1 MQQTDYI
8 ERLIRQVAQAV
19 ATALGRA
26 RAGDH
31 ERALQDLDAIW
42 PSVTGLRRKDLAR
55 LDARSVQAILGPKCE
70 LAVRL
75 LEAEATLHAAR
86 GDTAASAVTR
96 QLAATLR

>member
-8 ERLIRQVAQAV
+8 ERLTRQVAQAI

-42 PSVTGLRRKDLAR
+42 PSVTGLRRLAR